1 MTSSLHGLF
10 VAAAARHSDRVA
22 VVLPG
27 RGEITYGALDR
38 LSNRLRD
45 RLHAM
50 GVRPGDRVGIYV
62 GKSIDSV
69 AAICGIL
76 KCGAA
81 YVPVDPTAP
90 PARNAYI
97 LDNCRVAALIVES
110 RFRAALETELEALGP
125 LPPMLG
131 VDAAGTADALAGAL
145 DAADRDAPA
154 AVVATA
160 TPEPG
165 ALAYILYTSGSTGK
179 PKGVML
185 SHENAV
191 SFVDWCSEAFEPSHE
206 DRSRRTRRSTSISRS
221 STCTSR

>member
-1 MTSSLHGLF
+1 MTSLHGLF
-10 VAAAARHSDRVA
+10 VAAAARHPDRVA

-27 RGEITYGALDR
+27 RGEITYGALDG

-50 GVRPGDRVGIYV
+50 AVRPGDRVGIYV

-76 KCGAA
+76 KSGAA

-97 LDNCRVAALIVES
+97 LNNCRVAALIVEA
-110 RFRAALETELEALGP
+110 RFRAALEAELEALGP

-131 VDAAGTADALAGAL
+131 IDAAGTADALACAL
-145 DAADRDAPA
+145 DAADRDAPCFS
-154 AVVATA
+154 ATCR
-160 TPEPG
+160 
-165 ALAYILYTSGSTGK
+165 SR
-179 PKGVML
+179 M
-185 SHENAV
+185 
-191 SFVDWCSEAFEPSHE
+191 
-206 DRSRRTRRSTSISRS
+206 DRSK
-221 STCTSR
+221 